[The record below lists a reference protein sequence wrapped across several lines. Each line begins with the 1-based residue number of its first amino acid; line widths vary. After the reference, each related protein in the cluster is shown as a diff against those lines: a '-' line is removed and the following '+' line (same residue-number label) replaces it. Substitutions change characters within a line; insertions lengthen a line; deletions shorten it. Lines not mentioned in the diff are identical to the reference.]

1 MPGHA
6 ANPTKPPSRPS
17 PSLHLTSS
25 STSSLSSSPLLLF
38 TYPNQLLGLP
48 HGHYAGM
55 LFLAHLL
62 SLEDHVYSFGFS
74 PGFPTA
80 LRLGWGTL
88 RPLDICPEVHIGM
101 GSFQNTL
108 ALVV

>member
-1 MPGHA
+1 MPCLA
-6 ANPTKPPSRPS
+6 VQPTQQNRPLVAFRFIS
-17 PSLHLTSS
+17 TSS
-25 STSSLSSSPLLLF
+25 SASSLSSSPLFFL

-55 LFLAHLL
+55 SSLPHLL
-62 SLEDHVYSFGFS
+62 SLEDHVYSS
-74 PGFPTA
+74 DAPTA

-88 RPLDICPEVHIGM
+88 RPLDFRPEVHIGM
-101 GSFQNTL
+101 GRFENTL